1 MTELGLA
8 LPTRTTARSRARR
21 RAHTLA
27 FGTAVW
33 AVVGANAGVIIWLW
47 LRGGGVSAVHT
58 WGDLA
63 TSTGRLTGL
72 LGAYFALVQVLLLA
86 RLPWLERLTGFD
98 RLTVWHR
105 RNGKLTLYLVLAHVV
120 LITIGYA
127 SMDRIGVPSEV
138 SRLLSS
144 YPGMITATAGTALMI
159 VVVISSL
166 VIVRR
171 RLPYEWWYAVHFTAY
186 AAIALSWFHEI
197 PTGNELT
204 IHPVAADYWRSL
216 FAATLGLL
224 LLFRVVQPL
233 ARSFARGLRVEE
245 VVVEGPGVVSLR
257 IGGRGLE
264 RLRARAG
271 QFFLWRFLS
280 VPGRWWEAH
289 PFSLSAL
296 PDAGGSLRITVKGVG
311 AYSRRLAEVRPGTRV
326 LAEGPFG
333 TFTDAV
339 RRRDKVLLIAGGIG
353 ITPVRTLLEEMDGD
367 VAVLYR
373 VVREDDVVFREELD
387 ALAHERG
394 VAVEYVVGDHAAPGG
409 ERLLSAE
416 HLCELVPD
424 VAEREVFLCGPPAM
438 THAIEKSVRSA
449 GVPRAFVHVERFAL

>member
-1 MTELGLA
+1 MAALGHA
-8 LPTRTTARSRARR
+8 FPTRTTDRR
-21 RAHTLA
+21 RARHRA
-27 FGTAVW
+27 RVFRFGIAVW
-33 AVVGANAGVIIWLW
+33 AVVAANAGVVTWLW

-127 SMDRIGVPSEV
+127 SMDRIGIPAEV

-144 YPGMITATAGTALMI
+144 YPGMITATVGTVLMI

-171 RLPYEWWYAVHFTAY
+171 RLPYQWWYAVHITAY
-186 AAIALSWFHEI
+186 AAIALSWFHQI

-216 FAATLGLL
+216 YLATLALL
-224 LLFRVVQPL
+224 LGFRVVQPL
-233 ARSFARGLRVEE
+233 VRSFAHGLRVEE

-257 IGGRGLE
+257 IGGRRLA
-264 RLRARAG
+264 RLRVQAG

-289 PFSLSAL
+289 PYSLSAL
-296 PDAGGSLRITVKGVG
+296 PEDGAMRITVKGVG
-311 AYSRRLAEVRPGTRV
+311 AYSRRLAELRPGTRV

-333 TFTDAV
+333 TFTDTV

-353 ITPVRTLLEEMDGD
+353 ITPVRTLLEEIDGD
-367 VAVLYR
+367 VIVLYR
-373 VVREDDVVFREELD
+373 VLREDDIVFRDELE
-387 ALAHERG
+387 ALARERG
-394 VAVEYVVGDHAAPGG
+394 AELQYVVGDHAAPGG
-409 ERLLSAE
+409 DRLLSAG
-416 HLCELVPD
+416 HLRELVPD
-424 VAEREVFLCGPPAM
+424 IAEREVFLCGPPAM
-438 THAIEKSVRSA
+438 TNAIEKSVHGA
-449 GVPRAFVHVERFAL
+449 GVPRAYLHVERFAL

>member
-1 MTELGLA
+1 
-8 LPTRTTARSRARR
+8 
-21 RAHTLA
+21 
-27 FGTAVW
+27 
-33 AVVGANAGVIIWLW
+33 
-47 LRGGGVSAVHT
+47 
-58 WGDLA
+58 
-63 TSTGRLTGL
+63 
-72 LGAYFALVQVLLLA
+72 
-86 RLPWLERLTGFD
+86 
-98 RLTVWHR
+98 
-105 RNGKLTLYLVLAHVV
+105 
-120 LITIGYA
+120 
-127 SMDRIGVPSEV
+127 
-138 SRLLSS
+138 
-144 YPGMITATAGTALMI
+144 MI

-216 FAATLGLL
+216 FAATLALL
-224 LLFRVVQPL
+224 VLFRLVQPL
-233 ARSFARGLRVEE
+233 ARSLVHGLRVEE
-245 VVVEGPGVVSLR
+245 VVVEAPGVVSLR

-296 PDAGGSLRITVKGVG
+296 PDDGGSLRITVKGVG

-353 ITPVRTLLEEMDGD
+353 ITPVRTLLEEIDGD

-373 VVREDDVVFREELD
+373 VVRDEDVVFREELD
-387 ALAHERG
+387 ALARERG
-394 VAVEYVVGDHAAPGG
+394 ASARVRRRRPRRARRRAPALGGAPARARARRRRARGVSLRPAGDDARDREERARRRRAARFRPC
-409 ERLLSAE
+409 R
-416 HLCELVPD
+416 
-424 VAEREVFLCGPPAM
+424 
-438 THAIEKSVRSA
+438 TVRTLTR
-449 GVPRAFVHVERFAL
+449 GDT

>member
-1 MTELGLA
+1 MTELGLV
-8 LPTRTTARSRARR
+8 LPTPAPARIRARR
-21 RAHTLA
+21 RAHALA
-27 FGTAVW
+27 FGIAVW
-33 AVVGANAGVIIWLW
+33 AVVAVNAGVVTWLW

-127 SMDRIGVPSEV
+127 AMDRIGIPSEI

-144 YPGMITATAGTALMI
+144 YPGMITATVGTALMI
-159 VVVISSL
+159 VVVVSSL

-204 IHPVAADYWRSL
+204 IHPIAADYWRSL
-216 FAATLGLL
+216 FAATLALL
-224 LLFRVVQPL
+224 VLFRVLQPL
-233 ARSFARGLRVEE
+233 ARSLAHGLRVEE
-245 VVVEGPGVVSLR
+245 VVVEGPDVVSLR
-257 IGGRGLE
+257 IAGRRLD
-264 RLRARAG
+264 RLRVQAG

-296 PDAGGSLRITVKGVG
+296 PAGSGSLRITVKGVG

-339 RRRDKVLLIAGGIG
+339 RRRHKVLLIAGGIG
-353 ITPVRTLLEEMDGD
+353 ITPVRTLLEDLDGD

-373 VVREDDVVFREELD
+373 VVRDEDVVFREELD
-387 ALAHERG
+387 ALASERG
-394 VAVEYVVGDHAAPGG
+394 ATLEYVVGDHAAPGG

-416 HLCELVPD
+416 HLHELVPD
-424 VAEREVFLCGPPAM
+424 VAEREVYLCGPPAM
-438 THAIEKSVRSA
+438 TNVIEKSVRGA

>member
-8 LPTRTTARSRARR
+8 LPTRTTARSRTRR

-27 FGTAVW
+27 FGIAVW
-33 AVVGANAGVIIWLW
+33 VVVAANAGVITWLW

-63 TSTGRLTGL
+63 TSTGRLAGL

-127 SMDRIGVPSEV
+127 AMDRIGIPGEV

-144 YPGMITATAGTALMI
+144 YPGMITATVGTALMI

-171 RLPYEWWYAVHFTAY
+171 RLAYEWWYAVHLTAY

-216 FAATLGLL
+216 FAATLALL
-224 LLFRVVQPL
+224 VLFRVVQPL
-233 ARSFARGLRVEE
+233 ARSLAHGLHVEQ

-264 RLRARAG
+264 RLRVQAG
-271 QFFLWRFLS
+271 QIFLWRFLS

-296 PDAGGSLRITVKGVG
+296 PRDGGPLRITVKGVG
-311 AYSRRLAEVRPGTRV
+311 AYSRRLAELRPGTRV

-353 ITPVRTLLEEMDGD
+353 ITPVRALLEEMDGD
-367 VAVLYR
+367 VVVLYR
-373 VVREDDVVFREELD
+373 VVREEDVVFREELD
-387 ALAHERG
+387 ALVRERG
-394 VAVEYVVGDHAAPGG
+394 AALEYVVGDHAERGG

-416 HLCELVPD
+416 HVRELVPD

-438 THAIEKSVRSA
+438 THVIEKSVRGA
-449 GVPRAFVHVERFAL
+449 GVPRTLVHVERFAL